1 MQPFHRIL
9 FDLGDRKLEIEW
21 EGGEEGPDVEPPNRD
36 FLVSCT
42 EERRLDT
49 FGHAGIPPICW
60 RADEDKLFEPLQL
73 RENTE
78 YLIDATLPIDMADAE
93 AAWRVDNAWPL
104 TTVRNAYKSD
114 PPKRWR
120 RSAAGVTIT
129 GRLNFRSYVGGV
141 ELALPDAPAVAV
153 EVACT
158 KIGYFEDFPAL
169 LNAIADEYATLLLEV
184 GAPTFARFSASDA
197 TDPQLMTFLFL
208 LRHAMDDSRLPAAV
222 ESIIASPC
230 STLVQNEWTVPT
242 GMQREPLRA
251 DFMARIPEGHLAPGG
266 PLASLFRGHTPTLVP
281 ETIKRETFDTPENRY
296 VKAFLENLRDEADSL
311 RVKLL
316 EREKVVVAHQV
327 GVWSERISDWLQNR
341 LWHDVRRMTHFPSN
355 SQILQKATAYR
366 EVLATDFRIQ
376 LGMDLPWN
384 AGTSLESD
392 VRGDLRPIS
401 QLYEYWCFFFL
412 RSVLRNA
419 CGPEVPGGGTLIRTV
434 EGGLSVVLRRGVESR
449 VVFRYQDAEGRA
461 SRISLFYNKKFV
473 RLPAGSEAW
482 DGSYSAIFNPDFSV
496 MIDVVADDMDRV
508 HWLHFDAK
516 YRLDVETWV
525 SEVSDDP
532 EDDGPEHPTTSD
544 EEARIIST
552 YKRSDLFKMHTYR
565 DAVLG
570 SRGSYILFPGS
581 EDAQEIFVR
590 YPGIEYTEDGQQIP
604 SVGAFQANP
613 RHSHAQSQRIEAFL
627 IACIERLVA
636 ADGYQEEIG
645 ITPP

>member
-21 EGGEEGPDVEPPNRD
+21 EGGEEGPEVEPPNRD
-36 FLVSCT
+36 FLTTCT
-42 EERRLDT
+42 YEQRLDS
-49 FGHAGIPPICW
+49 FGHAGVPPICW
-60 RADEDKLFEPLQL
+60 RADENMLFEQLQL

-78 YLIDATLPIDMADAE
+78 YLIDTTLPIDFVDAE
-93 AAWRVDNAWPL
+93 SEWRANNSWPL

-120 RSAAGVTIT
+120 RGAQGVTIT

-141 ELALPDAPAVAV
+141 EFVLPESPPIAV

-158 KIGYFEDFPAL
+158 KIGYFDDFRAL
-169 LNAIADEYATLLLEV
+169 LDAIADEYAALLLEI
-184 GAPTFARFSASDA
+184 GSPTFARFSASDA

-208 LRHAMDDSRLPAAV
+208 LRHAMDESRLPAAV
-222 ESIIASPC
+222 ESISASPR
-230 STLVQNEWTVPT
+230 SMLVQSEIMVPT
-242 GMQREPLRA
+242 GMQREPPRA
-251 DFMARIPEGHLAPGG
+251 DFYTKIPEGYLAPGG
-266 PLASLFRGHTPTLVP
+266 PLASLFLGHTPTLVP
-281 ETIKRETFDTPENRY
+281 ETTRCETFDTPENRY
-296 VKAFLENLRDEADSL
+296 VKSFLENIRDEADSL
-311 RVKLL
+311 RLKLL
-316 EREKVVVAHQV
+316 ERDKVTVANQV
-327 GVWSERISDWLQNR
+327 GEWSERISDWLQNR
-341 LWHDVRRMTHFPSN
+341 LWQDVRRMTHFPSN

-419 CGPEVPGGGTLIRTV
+419 CGPEVAGGSTLVRKV
-434 EGGLSVVLRRGVESR
+434 EEGLSVVLRRGVESR
-449 VVFRYQDAEGRA
+449 LVFRYQDANGRTA
-461 SRISLFYNKKFV
+461 RVALFYNKKFV
-473 RLPAGSEAW
+473 RTPLGSQAW

-496 MIDVVADDMDRV
+496 MIDVVADDTDRV

-532 EDDGPEHPTTSD
+532 NDETTHLTTSE
-544 EEARIIST
+544 EEARVIST

-570 SRGSYILFPGS
+570 SRGSYVLFPGS

-590 YPGIEYTEDGQQIP
+590 FPGIEYTQIGQHIP

-613 RHSHAQSQRIEAFL
+613 RHSQAQSQRIESFL
-627 IACIERLVA
+627 IACIEKFVA
-636 ADGYQEEIG
+636 AAGYQEEIG